1 MAKPLILVIGAT
13 GTVGSETAKQLV
25 EAGQDVR
32 ALVRDPAKAAKLG
45 GAVDIAFGDLAIPL
59 TLTHACSGVEKVFV
73 LAPPVP
79 NLEELEANAFAAA
92 QQAGVKHIVYLS
104 NFGADAFDDDPWRA
118 HGTSERRLRALK
130 MSWTILRPTRFMTN
144 TPYGWASV
152 HDKGQ
157 LIEPHGGRKVTLI
170 DPLDIA
176 AVAVKSLTTP
186 GHEGKVYEL
195 IGEALSGAEMAQC
208 LSASLGKPIRFVD
221 ATEDETRDDL
231 MRSGI
236 PSEIAEK
243 VLCYFATLRAGHWY
257 ETSTVRE
264 LLGRP
269 PRTYAA
275 WLKENVPLRNQ
286 RLQSGRPRTKTDSV
300 GR

>member
-1 MAKPLILVIGAT
+1 MKNPTILVVGST
-13 GTVGSETAKQLV
+13 GTVGREVVKQLV
-25 EAGQDVR
+25 EVGQNVR
-32 ALVRDPAKAAKLG
+32 ALARDPNKAMKLG
-45 GAVDIAFGDLAIPL
+45 GPVDVAIGDLAKPE
-59 TLTHACSGVEKVFV
+59 TLGEAFAGADRLFV

-79 NLEELEANAFAAA
+79 DMEQLEANAFATAER
-92 QQAGVKHIVYLS
+92 AGVKRIVYLS
-104 NFGADAFDDDPWRA
+104 NFGAGTFDDDLWRA
-118 HGTSERRLRALK
+118 HGANERRLRALK

-170 DPLDIA
+170 DPRDIA

-195 IGEALSGAEMAQC
+195 IGEALSGAEMAQS
-208 LSASLGKPIRFVD
+208 LSASLGKPVRFVD

-231 MRSGI
+231 TRSGL
-236 PSEIAEK
+236 PSAIVEK
-243 VLCYFATLRAGHWY
+243 VLYYFATLRAGHWY

-275 WLKENVPLRNQ
+275 WLRENSAAL
-286 RLQSGRPRTKTDSV
+286 TKPTI
-300 GR
+300 

>member
-1 MAKPLILVIGAT
+1 MAKPLILVVGAT

-25 EAGQDVR
+25 EAGQNVR
-32 ALVRDPAKAAKLG
+32 ALVRDPAKTTKLG
-45 GAVDIAFGDLAIPL
+45 GAVDVAFGDLAMPA
-59 TLTHACSGVEKVFV
+59 TLDKAFANVEKAFV

-79 NLEELEANAFAAA
+79 NIEELEANAFAAA
-92 QQAGVKHIVYLS
+92 ARAGVKRIVYLS
-104 NFGADAFDDDPWRA
+104 NFGAGAFDDDLWRA
-118 HGTSERRLRALK
+118 HGANEVRLRVLK
-130 MSWTILRPTRFMTN
+130 MEWTILRPTRFMTN

-157 LIEPHGGRKVTLI
+157 LVEPLGGRKVTLI
-170 DPLDIA
+170 DPRDIA

-195 IGEALSGAEMAQC
+195 IGEALSGVEMAQC
-208 LSASLGKPIRFVD
+208 LSAALGKPVRFVD
-221 ATEDETRDDL
+221 ATEDETREDL
-231 MRSGI
+231 MRSGFPPAI
-236 PSEIAEK
+236 VEK
-243 VLCYFATLRAGHWY
+243 ILYYFVTMRAGHWY

-275 WLKENVPLRNQ
+275 WLKENAQPRN
-286 RLQSGRPRTKTDSV
+286 
-300 GR
+300 